1 VSVVCVSLCTCV
13 CVRVCSHTSTLHK
26 ARTHLGHTTERIR
39 QSKCDVELTVRIG
52 DHSELELVR
61 AHIESLR
68 SRTAKMRPA
77 PADASQTDIGGEPS
91 GVPLFLAELATGW
104 QELGSW
110 VTGTIDEGD
119 TTGFERSEEFLR
131 PRTLQQC
138 TAKLV
143 HIQGKTPKSKA
154 IEQHL

>member
-1 VSVVCVSLCTCV
+1 M
-13 CVRVCSHTSTLHK
+13 RF
-26 ARTHLGHTTERIR
+26 R
-39 QSKCDVELTVRIG
+39 
-52 DHSELELVR
+52 DHSELEIVR

-68 SRTAKMRPA
+68 SRTAELG
-77 PADASQTDIGGEPS
+77 PADESPADESQADIGDEPF

-104 QELGSW
+104 QELGGW
-110 VTGTIDEGD
+110 VTGTIDEDD

-138 TAKLV
+138 TAKIV